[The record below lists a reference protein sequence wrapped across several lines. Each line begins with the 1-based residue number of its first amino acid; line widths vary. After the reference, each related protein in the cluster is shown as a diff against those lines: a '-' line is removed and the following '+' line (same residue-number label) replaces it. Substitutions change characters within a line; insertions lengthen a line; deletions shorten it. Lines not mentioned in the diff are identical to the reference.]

1 MMAYKPYDVE
11 LLGLDLYLKCYIA
24 NNFFPP
30 FLSENNVDVYVYKIE
45 MQKLLECI
53 KLNLK
58 FFLVELITSYVSKT
72 IKDQSL

>member
-30 FLSENNVDVYVYKIE
+30 CLSENNVDVYVYKVY
-45 MQKLLECI
+45 MD
-53 KLNLK
+53 
-58 FFLVELITSYVSKT
+58 TSYKYYTRIHKT
-72 IKDQSL
+72 KFQIFPS